1 MLTELTI
8 MGILSAFIG
17 YEFGR
22 WDKRNINKMIES
34 HNESLD
40 IVIGTSI
47 AQYNKII
54 DAATHE
60 SSRVVNMYV
69 RTDKQIEA
77 YKELDSIYG
86 FFDKNEFVDMLERR
100 TGAKIA
106 K

>member
-1 MLTELTI
+1 MITELTI

-22 WDKRNINKMIES
+22 WDKRNINKMVES
-34 HNESLD
+34 HKEALA
-40 IVIGTSI
+40 IVVDTSI

-54 DAATHE
+54 DTATHE

-69 RTDKQIEA
+69 RTDKQTEA
-77 YKELDSIYG
+77 YKEVNTIYR
-86 FFDKNEFVDMLERR
+86 FFDENEFVDMLERR
-100 TGAKIA
+100 SGAKIA